1 MTSLLHKLKT
11 EACTDQRTKHIA
23 KALLLDVPGVPEM
36 LTALCYAIPNVAELL
51 PIPTVSVRSYV
62 QSPGGDALLVLDQK
76 GAPQAVAADNFIGT
90 VRLEY
95 LYDPI
100 LRVSNYKNDTVVEFS
115 LQEGRAHAVWPE
127 WSGLIGAIELP
138 DDWAPGYTM
147 ELSAPQVYPYA
158 EKKTQLLQDSTAF
171 DFLAKYGYVESV
183 FQQGDPREAVAVA
196 VYCIYKA
203 LS

>member
-1 MTSLLHKLKT
+1 MTSLLYKLKIK
-11 EACTDQRTKHIA
+11 ACADQRTKHIA
-23 KALLLDVPGVPEM
+23 KLLLLDVPGVPEM

-51 PIPTVSVRSYV
+51 PIPTVAVRSHV
-62 QSPGGDALLVLDQK
+62 RAPEGDALLVLDQK
-76 GAPQAVAADNFIGT
+76 GAPQAVATDNFIGT

-115 LQEGRAHAVWPE
+115 VQEGRAHAVWPE
-127 WSGLIGAIELP
+127 WSGLIGAIALP
-138 DDWAPGYTM
+138 GDWAPGYVI
-147 ELSAPQVYPYA
+147 ELSAPQVYPYT
-158 EKKTQLLQDSTAF
+158 EKKTQLLQESATF
-171 DFLAKYGYVESV
+171 DFLAEYGYVESV